1 MVKKSSNP
9 NALETVGAYPIFR
22 GQKGA
27 KWDIVKHLKK
37 LQSWE
42 SVWAAAAAQNDIFW
56 HHCRF
61 SGRVGLLPHGGVF
74 VDAEIKNHEEDIM
87 SESKRELVIQMEPLA
102 VSTTEAAKL
111 LGISRPQVYTLLH
124 REDFPSL
131 RVGGRVLISTE
142 GLRKWVERESQKDKS
157 V

>member
-1 MVKKSSNP
+1 
-9 NALETVGAYPIFR
+9 
-22 GQKGA
+22 
-27 KWDIVKHLKK
+27 
-37 LQSWE
+37 
-42 SVWAAAAAQNDIFW
+42 
-56 HHCRF
+56 
-61 SGRVGLLPHGGVF
+61 
-74 VDAEIKNHEEDIM
+74 M
-87 SESKRELVIQMEPLA
+87 SESKRELVIQMGPLA